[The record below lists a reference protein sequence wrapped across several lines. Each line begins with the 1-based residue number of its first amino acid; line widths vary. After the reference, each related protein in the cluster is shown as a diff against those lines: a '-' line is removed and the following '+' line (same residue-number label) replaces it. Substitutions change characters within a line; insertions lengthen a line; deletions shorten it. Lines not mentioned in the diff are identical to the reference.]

1 MVINCFVFMLM
12 VMVMVMV
19 MIMMMM
25 VTCTRPVSTAVP
37 PRRRLRV
44 TMMLVK
50 RPKTSTMMC
59 VFPP

>member
-1 MVINCFVFMLM
+1 MVIICFVFMLM
-12 VMVMVMV
+12 MM
-19 MIMMMM
+19 MMMM
-25 VTCTRPVSTAVP
+25 VITCTRPVSTAVP

-50 RPKTSTMMC
+50 RPKTRTMMC

>member
-1 MVINCFVFMLM
+1 MVINCFVFMFMMMMM
-12 VMVMVMV
+12 V
-19 MIMMMM
+19 MMM